1 LGLRPLAVRDSR
13 LPAAVRGLAVGRGL
27 PRLPDP
33 FPRLFGRVR
42 GEDEAD
48 VPPHFCCNFSHR
60 LSRRGAFGILCNKQ
74 VRKRIDFKTILFSQG
89 FHKAGKE

>member
-1 LGLRPLAVRDSR
+1 MERSRPNLGRQQLGLRPLAVRDSR

-33 FPRLFGRVR
+33 FSRLFGRVR

-48 VPPHFCCNFSHR
+48 VPPHFCGNFSHR
-60 LSRRGAFGILCNKQ
+60 LSRRGAVGIFCNKQ
-74 VRKRIDFKTILFSQG
+74 VRNRIEIRL
-89 FHKAGKE
+89 